1 MYKMMFSGLGTA
13 LVTPFC
19 ENGDID
25 YDALSRII
33 ECQIAG
39 GADFLCILATTAE
52 TPTLTLQEKAE
63 LRSFITRQVRGR
75 LPIVAGC
82 GGNST
87 RAVCEEL
94 SATDWKGINAI
105 LSVVPY
111 YNKPSQEGLFQHF
124 TTIGKASP
132 LPVML
137 YNVPSRT
144 GVNMT
149 ADTTLRIARECENV
163 IAIKE
168 ASGDMEQIRRIIEQ
182 CPEHFKVFSG
192 DDALALDI
200 MRMGGEGVISVIAN
214 GMIREFAKM
223 IHLAQEG
230 QFEDATSINSRFAPL
245 YPLMFHDGNPAGI
258 KALMSQKGMLENTL
272 RLPLVTATQQTQQK
286 IQELI

>member
-1 MYKMMFSGLGTA
+1 MFSGLGTA

-33 ECQIAG
+33 EYQITG

-75 LPIVAGC
+75 LPIIAGC

-94 SATDWKGINAI
+94 SATDWEGINAI

-214 GMIREFAKM
+214 GMIREFAEM

-245 YPLMFHDGNPAGI
+245 YPLMFCDGNPAGI